1 MALKNRLTKG
11 ETVLG
16 TLLSLPSPEVA
27 EIYSHLAFD
36 WLFLDLEHGAYGFLE
51 AQRMIQAVGGRC
63 SVLTRVPELSEL
75 SIKKALD
82 IGSEGVIIPKVNT
95 ASEAERAVRY
105 AKYQPIGDRGVG
117 AARAHKY
124 GIAFNEYIDSA
135 NDETL
140 IVVQIEHI
148 EGVDQI
154 DEIVQVPGIDVI
166 FIGPYDLS
174 GSMGLVGQVNHPKV
188 LEAITKVEVSAKAKG
203 LALGYFGMT
212 PESVKPA
219 IEKGYRLIT
228 CGTDSG
234 AIIEHGHKIMSG
246 LTKS

>member
-1 MALKNRLTKG
+1 MALKNRLKKG
-11 ETVLG
+11 ETVMG

-95 ASEAERAVRY
+95 VSEVEHAVRY

-124 GIAFNEYIDSA
+124 GIAFNEYMDTA
-135 NDETL
+135 NEQTL
-140 IVVQIEHI
+140 VVIQIEHI
-148 EGVDQI
+148 DGVNQI
-154 DEIVQVPGIDVI
+154 NEIVQVPGIDVM

-174 GSMGLVGQVNHPKV
+174 GSMGLVGQVDHPKV
-188 LEAITKVEVSAKAKG
+188 LEAIAKVEVAAKAKG
-203 LALGYFGMT
+203 LALGFFGMT
-212 PESVKPA
+212 PKSVKPA
-219 IEKGYRLIT
+219 IKNGYQLIT

-234 AIIEHGHKIMSG
+234 AIISQAKEDI
-246 LTKS
+246 TKLKA